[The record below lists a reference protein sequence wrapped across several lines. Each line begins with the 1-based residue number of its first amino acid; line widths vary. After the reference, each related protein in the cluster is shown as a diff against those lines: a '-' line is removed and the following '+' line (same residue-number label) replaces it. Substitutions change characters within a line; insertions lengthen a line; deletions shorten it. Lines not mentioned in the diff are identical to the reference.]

1 MHYLLCTKLLKNPNK
16 ATTKKQ
22 TTDIQNNAS
31 YKHCISYILPLQ
43 RAELGSPYVTPL
55 SVFQF

>member
-16 ATTKKQ
+16 ATTTKQ

-31 YKHCISYILPLQ
+31 YKQCISYILPL
-43 RAELGSPYVTPL
+43 
-55 SVFQF
+55 